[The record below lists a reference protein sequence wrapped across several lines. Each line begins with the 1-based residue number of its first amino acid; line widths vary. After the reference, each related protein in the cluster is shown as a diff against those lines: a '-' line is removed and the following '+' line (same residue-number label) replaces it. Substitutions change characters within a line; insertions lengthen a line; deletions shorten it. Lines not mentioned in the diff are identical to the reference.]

1 MAKKNTFSALDN
13 LRELIYNVQQ
23 QIVASGV
30 LTSEEISMFGLDDK

>member
-1 MAKKNTFSALDN
+1 MGDALKYCGILKDTD
-13 LRELIYNVQQ
+13 IYNVQQ